1 MVSTPTADDADPYA
15 ADYFLSD
22 DKEARIRANAPVP
35 CRVCK
40 KLLVKQSPILDAV
53 VTGCEIGGE
62 APLAE
67 IVGKLAMRLAE
78 SGRCDFMTP
87 LPLLPKGKRRA

>member
-1 MVSTPTADDADPYA
+1 MSTPTVGTADPYA
-15 ADYFLSD
+15 GDYYLSD

-35 CRVCK
+35 CRICQS
-40 KLLVKQSPILDAV
+40 LFVKQSPIVDAV